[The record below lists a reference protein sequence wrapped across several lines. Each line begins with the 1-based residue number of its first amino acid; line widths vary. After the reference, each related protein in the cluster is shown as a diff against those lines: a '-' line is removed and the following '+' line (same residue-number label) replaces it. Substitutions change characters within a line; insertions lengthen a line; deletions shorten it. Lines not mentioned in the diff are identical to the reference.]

1 MLVKM
6 RKFAGTWIMAIFS
19 FMIILSFAVWGVGDI
34 FRGRTSNTVV
44 TVGDIEIAGTE
55 LSREFRRQM
64 SQMQRL
70 FGGTLDAEQA
80 RNLGLDDRA
89 LNALVARALYDLEA
103 ENLGLAVSDDF
114 IRDAI
119 QGNPNF
125 HNQAGVFDRAIF
137 DSVISRMG
145 YGEQRFIAL
154 MRAETIRSQLLGSL
168 VSAVPTPKFA
178 VDALYRHREERRA
191 ASYVVVTNDSIT
203 GLAEPSETALERFHG
218 ENAAQFTAPEYRAF
232 TFIHLTVDDVIDEI
246 GVAEDEVQA
255 EYDERRDLYVTP
267 EKRDVE
273 QILLPDEAAARAAY
287 AALMSGED
295 FLAVA
300 ERTTGATGDAVALG
314 KITRG
319 DLFGAVTDMVF
330 ALGVDEI
337 GEPLESPFGWHIF
350 RVRAVDPEYAR
361 PFAEVRDAL
370 EREIALRGAA
380 DVLHRL
386 AKRLDDELGGGATI
400 EKAGAA
406 LQLPVTRIDG
416 VDDAG
421 LGPNDLP
428 VAGLPTV
435 RGFLSTAYA
444 TPEGDASLLIE
455 SDDGSYFVLRV
466 DGVTPP
472 TLRPLD
478 SIRGE
483 VIRAWRAAE
492 RDRLAAA
499 RATEAAERINGGTS
513 MATVAGDLGLDVT
526 VGDPVRRDGDG
537 AALQFSNDLV
547 RALFSGS
554 IGDAVSAPSRSGSGH
569 VVARLDEIVAA
580 ARGSDG
586 DARRASIRAE
596 MQGAM
601 ANDLTTQYRMA
612 LEARYPVKI
621 NRGAVDALF

>member
-34 FRGRTSNTVV
+34 FRGRTSNTVIS
-44 TVGDIEIAGTE
+44 VGDTEIAGTE

-64 SQMQRL
+64 NQMQRL

-89 LNALVARALYDLEA
+89 LNALVSRALYDLEA
-103 ENLGLAVSDDF
+103 EYLGLAVSDDF
-114 IRDAI
+114 IRGTI
-119 QGNPNF
+119 QSNPNY
-125 HNQAGVFDRAIF
+125 HNQAGLFDRAIF

-154 MRAETIRSQLLGSL
+154 MRAEIIRSQLLGSL

-191 ASYVVVTNDSIT
+191 TSYVVVTNDSIT
-203 GLAEPSETALERFHG
+203 NLDEPSETALQSFHG
-218 ENAAQFTAPEYRAF
+218 ENAAQFTAPEYRAL
-232 TFIHLTVDDVIDEI
+232 TFIHLTVDDVVDEI
-246 GVAEDEVQA
+246 GVAEDEVLA
-255 EYDERRDLYVTP
+255 EYDERRDIYVTP
-267 EKRDVE
+267 EKRDIE

-287 AALMSGED
+287 TALMSGED
-295 FLAVA
+295 FMAVA
-300 ERTTGATGDAVALG
+300 ERMIGATGDAVALG
-314 KITRG
+314 KMVRG
-319 DLFGAVTDMVF
+319 DLFEEVTDAVF
-330 ALGVDEI
+330 ALDVDEI
-337 GEPLESPFGWHIF
+337 GEPVESPFGWHIF
-350 RVRAVDPEYAR
+350 RVRAIEPEYAR
-361 PFAEVRDAL
+361 PFTEVRDEL
-370 EREIALRGAA
+370 EREIALRGAV
-380 DVLHRL
+380 DVLNRL

-406 LQLPVTRIDG
+406 LRLSVTRIDG

-421 LGPNDLP
+421 LGPNDVP
-428 VAGLPTV
+428 VAGLPAV
-435 RGFLSTAYA
+435 REFLTTAYA

-466 DGVTPP
+466 DGVTLPM
-472 TLRPLD
+472 LRPLD
-478 SIRGE
+478 SVRGE

-492 RDRLAAA
+492 RDKLAAS
-499 RATEAAERINGGTS
+499 RATEAAERINGGAS
-513 MATVAGDLGLDVT
+513 MATVADDLGLDVT

-547 RALFSGS
+547 RALFSGAV
-554 IGDAVSAPSRSGSGH
+554 GDAVSAPTRSGSGH
-569 VVARLDEIVAA
+569 VVARLDEIVEAA
-580 ARGSDG
+580 PGSDG
-586 DARRASIRAE
+586 NARRASIRAE
-596 MQGAM
+596 LQGAM
-601 ANDLTTQYRMA
+601 ANDLTAQYRMA

-621 NRGAVDALF
+621 NQGAVDALF

>member
-55 LSREFRRQM
+55 LSREFRRQLG
-64 SQMQRL
+64 QMQQM

-80 RNLGLDDRA
+80 RNLGLDNQA
-89 LNALVARALYDLEA
+89 LNVLVSRALYDLES
-103 ENLGLAVSDDF
+103 ENLGLAVSDDV
-114 IRDAI
+114 IKDAI
-119 QGNPNF
+119 QSNPNF
-125 HNQAGVFDRAIF
+125 HNQAGVFDRGVF
-137 DSVISRMG
+137 NSVISQMG

-154 MRAETIRSQLLGSL
+154 MRAEIIRSQLLGSL

-178 VDALYRHREERRA
+178 VDALYRHREERRV
-191 ASYVVVTNDSIT
+191 ASYVVVTNDSISD
-203 GLAEPSETALERFHG
+203 LAEPSETALERFHG
-218 ENAAQFTAPEYRAF
+218 ENAARFTAPEYRALTF
-232 TFIHLTVDDVIDEI
+232 TRLTAEDVVDEI
-246 GVAEDEVQA
+246 GISEDEVRA
-255 EYDERRDLYVTP
+255 EYDERRDIYVTP
-267 EKRDVE
+267 ERRDVV

-287 AALMSGED
+287 AALMSGEG

-314 KITRG
+314 KIARG
-319 DLFGAVTDMVF
+319 DLFGEITDAVF

-350 RVRAVDPEYAR
+350 RVRAIEPEFAR
-361 PFAEVRDAL
+361 PLAEVRDEL
-370 EREIALRGAA
+370 EREIALRGAV

-400 EKAGAA
+400 EEAGAA
-406 LQLPVTRIDG
+406 LQLPITRIDG

-421 LGPNDLP
+421 LGPNDVP
-428 VAGLPTV
+428 VAGLPPV
-435 RGFLSTAYA
+435 REFLTTAFA

-466 DGVTPP
+466 DGVTLP

-492 RDRLAAA
+492 RDRLAAT
-499 RATEAAERINGGTS
+499 RAAEAAERINGGAS
-513 MATVAGDLGLDVT
+513 MATVARGLGLEVT

-554 IGDAVSAPSRSGSGH
+554 IGDTVSAPARSGSGH
-569 VVARLDEIVAA
+569 VVARLDEIVDAEP
-580 ARGSDG
+580 GSDG
-586 DARRASIRAE
+586 AARRASIRAE
-596 MQGAM
+596 VQGAM
-601 ANDLTTQYRMA
+601 ANDLTTQYRAA
-612 LEARYPVKI
+612 LEARYPVKV
-621 NRGAVDALF
+621 NQGAFDALF